1 MTNKTCSIV
10 LLLAIASL
18 MNVGCFSVEQEIF
31 LQADGSGDMVMHLS
45 LPDLPE
51 ELMKKSAA
59 AGPGQPD
66 PKQMIEEMKQKFSS
80 GLPPTVQLK
89 EVKEIKQNGAF
100 GFYIVLHFKQLS
112 DLEAALDSYSK
123 EMGEKDSEQKK
134 KDESYWK
141 VAMEK
146 KGDLTIFTQRLFID
160 LIGALGSNLPLND
173 KEKHSETTSPDSVIS
188 PTSPAPKT
196 QPNPTA
202 KRTGKQPTRPN
213 ATKEKPSP
221 KAEELLSPDAP
232 PDMFKELMGGEM
244 MQMMFSMLFKFRF
257 TVHAPKNFA
266 ETNADIVLNG
276 KTAVWNAS
284 LGAFINEK
292 DPKAK
297 KVMEMKVVY

>member
-1 MTNKTCSIV
+1 MTKK
-10 LLLAIASL
+10 ASL
-18 MNVGCFSVEQEIF
+18 MILFLAAISLMTSGCFSVEQEIF

-89 EVKEIKQNGAF
+89 EVKEVKQNGAY
-100 GFYIVLHFKQLS
+100 GFYIVLHFNRLN

-123 EMGEKDSEQKK
+123 EMGEKESKEKN

-141 VAMEK
+141 VALEK
-146 KGDLTIFTQRLFID
+146 KGDLTIVTQRLFID
-160 LIGALGSNLPLND
+160 LVGALGNSMPLSD
-173 KEKHSETTSPDSVIS
+173 KEKSEATSSDSI
-188 PTSPAPKT
+188 TSPAPTTTPKV
-196 QPNPTA
+196 QPKPVA
-202 KRTGKQPTRPN
+202 KRTGKQPARTHAPKERP
-213 ATKEKPSP
+213 AVKEESP
-221 KAEELLSPDAP
+221 EQDLP

-244 MQMMFSMLFKFRF
+244 MQMLFSMMFKFRF
-257 TVHAPKNFA
+257 IVHAPKNFT

-276 KTAVWNAS
+276 NTAIWNAS

-292 DPKAK
+292 NPKDR
-297 KVMEMKVVY
+297 KVLEMKVVY

>member
-1 MTNKTCSIV
+1 MS
-10 LLLAIASL
+10 S
-18 MNVGCFSVEQEIF
+18 GCFSVEQEIF

-51 ELMKKSAA
+51 ELMKKSATV
-59 AGPGQPD
+59 GPGQPD
-66 PKQMIEEMKQKFSS
+66 PKQMIEEMKQQFSS
-80 GLPPTVQLK
+80 GLPTTVQLK
-89 EVKEIKQNGAF
+89 EVKEVKQNGAF

-112 DLEAALDSYSK
+112 DLETALDSYSK

-146 KGDLTIFTQRLFID
+146 KGDLTIVTQRLFID
-160 LIGALGSNLPLND
+160 LVGALGSDLSFSD
-173 KEKHSETTSPDSVIS
+173 KEKQSETSSPNSEIS
-188 PTSPAPKT
+188 PPPASPKT
-196 QPNPTA
+196 QPKPTA
-202 KRTGKQPTRPN
+202 KQIGKQLTRPS

-221 KAEELLSPDAP
+221 KAEELPSSDAP
-232 PDMFKELMGGEM
+232 PDIFKDLMGGEM

-257 TVHAPKNFA
+257 IVHAPKNFT

-276 KTAVWNAS
+276 NTAIWNAS

-292 DPKAK
+292 APKAQ